1 MMGGM
6 MGMGAMPAGM
16 SPDGERP
23 ANNAMTPPSGTND
36 MPGSDGGGDSGST
49 SMMAGPDG
57 GGDEGSLTTM
67 WSGFVKS
74 MVPVITRVVNFSKQL
89 PGQFP

>member
-36 MPGSDGGGDSGST
+36 MPGSGGGDSGST
-49 SMMAGPDG
+49 SMMAGPGGG